1 MAQSRAANRQMSE
14 IAPTPPAPDSP
25 ASEDRIDVMGPFA
38 LDRAMA
44 KPDAA
49 SVPVRGDLAHIAL
62 AGVHFV
68 PHYAVP
74 QTYAVGPSGADVTAT
89 TRADADVRG
98 HLDAG
103 ATFAVLDV
111 EGDHAWGCA
120 GDSMGSFAPIGWV
133 ALDRL
138 SLAS

>member
-1 MAQSRAANRQMSE
+1 
-14 IAPTPPAPDSP
+14 
-25 ASEDRIDVMGPFA
+25 MGPYS
-38 LDRAMA
+38 LDRAMT
-44 KPDAA
+44 KPDPARVA
-49 SVPVRGDLAHIAL
+49 VRGDLAHIAL

-74 QTYAVGPSGADVTAT
+74 QPHVVGPSGADVTAT
-89 TRADADVRG
+89 SRAGADLRG

-103 ATFAVLDV
+103 AMFDVLDV

-120 GDSMGSFAPIGWV
+120 GEDGPIGWV

-138 SLAS
+138 SLAV